1 MSPTASGTWVF
12 GSQLVVLFWGHSGSM
27 GPALRVKASHLLGC
41 SLGFV
46 PAAQDKE
53 PSASIPTATPCLA
66 AISPLCDRLLTLW
79 NQRFQTN
86 SFCKLPWS
94 WNITTTTEQEST
106 QWRTFIRVQV
116 KLQHEITHGER
127 AYDVYQFSSWS
138 EEKSELPDPCI

>member
-1 MSPTASGTWVF
+1 MVSVINVPYRLRHLSIWFPVGGT
-12 GSQLVVLFWGHSGSM
+12 VLGHSGM

-53 PSASIPTATPCLA
+53 PSASHSNSHTLPA

-94 WNITTTTEQEST
+94 WNITTATEQEST

-127 AYDVYQFSSWS
+127 AYDVYQFSS
-138 EEKSELPDPCI
+138 